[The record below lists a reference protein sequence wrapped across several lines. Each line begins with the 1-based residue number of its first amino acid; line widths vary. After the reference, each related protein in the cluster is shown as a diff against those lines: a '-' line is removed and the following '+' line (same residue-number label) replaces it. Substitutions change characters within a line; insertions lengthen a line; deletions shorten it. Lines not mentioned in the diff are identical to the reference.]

1 MLMVKIERE
10 PVAVDEEVNTMLC
23 TCKEIIEYLESV
35 GFKETR
41 VYQLFNE
48 IISRYVQIY
57 ASIHKI
63 TLDDIPY
70 VHDEAMK

>member
-1 MLMVKIERE
+1 MVMVRIERE

-35 GFKETR
+35 GFKEKR

-57 ASIHKI
+57 ASIHN
-63 TLDDIPY
+63 IPIDNIQQA
-70 VHDEAMK
+70 HDEK